1 MSCVEVTDDD
11 VDHGYPIGVMQAQV
25 KGAVRGEAIACRH
38 GERTG
43 YTLKSV
49 LGMDRVWR
57 GGSGAGGG
65 PMAVQQWQNYPVS
78 LVVITTVSGRN
89 GAGGAP
95 GGASLGTF
103 FYWEGGGTG
112 ALGGAP

>member
-57 GGSGAGGG
+57 GDSGAGGG
-65 PMAVQQWQNYPVS
+65 PFGVNHWQNYPLFLLYIAKGRLEEDTS
-78 LVVITTVSGRN
+78 ELPSRQYLVCR
-89 GAGGAP
+89 
-95 GGASLGTF
+95 L
-103 FYWEGGGTG
+103 
-112 ALGGAP
+112 LL

>member
-57 GGSGAGGG
+57 GGRGAGGG
-65 PMAVQQWQNYPVS
+65 
-78 LVVITTVSGRN
+78 
-89 GAGGAP
+89 
-95 GGASLGTF
+95 
-103 FYWEGGGTG
+103 
-112 ALGGAP
+112 ALGGNQWRTYPLFLLFIAKVGARSGKGRGGEEGEFRWL